1 MKKQH
6 LLLLLLPLFI
16 AACKPKATEAPAAST
31 TTPAYPYTIKHPDYW
46 MIDTSHT
53 NTMVALTA
61 LKSFET
67 MDTATIK
74 KCFTDSIDFKH
85 DGGEFKGTVSQFAK
99 MAADMAATMK
109 NMKIDM
115 KDWEAVVST
124 DKKEEWVTLWY
135 TQKWT
140 GAKGVTDSIEL
151 VNDMQ
156 FKNGK
161 IIKLNEYIRNVKPA
175 K

>member
-1 MKKQH
+1 MRKQH
-6 LLLLLLPLFI
+6 LLLLLFPLLI
-16 AACKPKATEAPAAST
+16 VACKPKVTEAPATST
-31 TTPAYPYTIKHPDYW
+31 TTPTYPYTIKHPDYW
-46 MIDTSHT
+46 MIDTSHA

-61 LKSFET
+61 LKSYET
-67 MDTATIK
+67 MDTATMK
-74 KCFTDSIDFKH
+74 KCFADSIDFKH
-85 DGGEFKGTVSQFAK
+85 NGGEFKGTVGQFAK
-99 MAADMAATMK
+99 MAIDMAKSVK
-109 NMKIDM
+109 NTKIDM
-115 KDWEAVVST
+115 KDWEAVVSN

-140 GAKGVTDSIEL
+140 DAKGVTDSVEL

-161 IIKLNEYIRNVKPA
+161 IAKLNEYLRNVKPA